1 MRKINFNLPIRYRV
15 EVTFTKRRRS
25 FAAKKLFIDIKNAIE
40 GCEGNIFSRVVRTI
54 FERRKI
60 KQTLGANLAFLVI
73 GTSLLTPSP
82 SNTLAVESQSTTL
95 QAPLILTTEAGVQFP
110 LEEVKITQGYH
121 FWHPGIDLDGI
132 TGDSIFPVISG
143 EVIETG
149 YSRFGYGNNVIINHG
164 NGIVS
169 LYAHLSKISVEKG
182 DRVTN
187 ETKIGEMGAT
197 GRSFGDH
204 LHLEI
209 YEDGQAINPLSILP
223 R

>member
-15 EVTFTKRRRS
+15 EVTFSKRRRS
-25 FAAKKLFIDIKNAIE
+25 FAAKKLFIDIKKAI
-40 GCEGNIFSRVVRTI
+40 GSNEGNILSRIIRTI

-60 KQTLGANLAFLVI
+60 KQTLGANLAFIVI

-82 SNTLAVESQSTTL
+82 SNILAGETQPTTL
-95 QAPLILTTEAGVQFP
+95 QAPLVLKTETGVQFP
-110 LEEVKITQGYH
+110 LEEIKITQGYH
-121 FWHPGIDLDGI
+121 FWHPGIDLDGV
-132 TGDSIFPVISG
+132 TGDLIFPVISG

-149 YSRFGYGNNVIINHG
+149 YSRFGYGNNVLINHG
-164 NGIVS
+164 NGIIS
-169 LYAHLSKISVEKG
+169 LYAHLSKVSVEKG
-182 DRVTN
+182 DMVTN

-209 YEDGQAINPLSILP
+209 YEDGKTINPLSILP